1 MEEMCDLC
9 EGDACFSVDSVNNGF
24 FLRSFKLCKK
34 QVTKNSPDAIICP
47 YRRKGVHGMRK
58 EWSRLLLVAGCL
70 LIGCLLGY
78 FVSVT
83 QAREQD
89 DPAYL
94 AYFEEHDLP
103 VPEPAEPLN
112 NIAGAGLLLAGVP
125 TGLMLYR
132 HIAGKWGLCA
142 GKKLLIGIVTF
153 PIYTLLGVVGSIPFL
168 LYQVIRLV
176 LRK

>member
-1 MEEMCDLC
+1 
-9 EGDACFSVDSVNNGF
+9 
-24 FLRSFKLCKK
+24 
-34 QVTKNSPDAIICP
+34 
-47 YRRKGVHGMRK
+47 MRK
-58 EWSRLLLVAGCL
+58 EWRQLFLVVSCL
-70 LIGCLLGY
+70 LIGYLLGY

-89 DPAYL
+89 DPSYL

-103 VPEPAEPLN
+103 LPEPAEPLN

-132 HIAGKWGLCA
+132 HIVGKWGLCA

-153 PIYTLLGVVGSIPFL
+153 PIYTLLGVVGVIPFL
-168 LYQVIRLV
+168 LYQVIRLA
-176 LRK
+176 LKR

>member
-1 MEEMCDLC
+1 
-9 EGDACFSVDSVNNGF
+9 
-24 FLRSFKLCKK
+24 
-34 QVTKNSPDAIICP
+34 
-47 YRRKGVHGMRK
+47 MRK
-58 EWSRLLLVAGCL
+58 EWKRLLLVAGCL

-112 NIAGAGLLLAGVP
+112 NIIGAGLLLAGVP
-125 TGLMLYR
+125 TGLMLYQR
-132 HIAGKWGLCA
+132 IADKRGLRA
-142 GKKLLIGIVTF
+142 GRKLLIGLVTF
-153 PIYTLLGVVGSIPFL
+153 PIYTLLGVIGAVPFL
-168 LYQVIRLV
+168 LYQVVRLV

>member
-1 MEEMCDLC
+1 M
-9 EGDACFSVDSVNNGF
+9 S
-24 FLRSFKLCKK
+24 
-34 QVTKNSPDAIICP
+34 
-47 YRRKGVHGMRK
+47 K
-58 EWSRLLLVAGCL
+58 EWKRLLLVAGCL

-132 HIAGKWGLCA
+132 HIGGKWRLCA

-153 PIYTLLGVVGSIPFL
+153 PIYTLLGVVGVIPFL

>member
-1 MEEMCDLC
+1 M
-9 EGDACFSVDSVNNGF
+9 S
-24 FLRSFKLCKK
+24 
-34 QVTKNSPDAIICP
+34 
-47 YRRKGVHGMRK
+47 K
-58 EWSRLLLVAGCL
+58 EWKRLLLVAGCL

-153 PIYTLLGVVGSIPFL
+153 PIYTLLGVVGGIPFL

-176 LRK
+176 PRK